1 MGRKVTLIIIG
12 LCLCGAGI
20 IEGAQ
25 APTPEELLAEISSA
39 RVRRG
44 KSFDRVPIVDGS
56 TSYDWPLHNAD
67 LANSRF
73 VPLDQINAENV
84 NKMSVNWLYH
94 TGNSRG
100 TPIVVNGLM
109 YIAKPDSVV
118 ALDAST
124 GRPVWENTEASGT
137 RGAAYGQ
144 GVVYVASDVRVMALD
159 AITGEFVEGFGDSG
173 VSVVLSE
180 VLRIKYPNLEEPMKW
195 GYRYNMAP
203 QYHDGVLIV
212 GTALSESHIPGG
224 LVLAIDASTG
234 SLLWS
239 FLTIPQ
245 GPDDEGWDIAKN
257 TWAGGVRHGGG
268 VWGTPAIDLG
278 TDTVHLTV
286 ANPSPDQD
294 GSARRG
300 INLFT
305 NAFVTLGLRT
315 GRIQWYYQQVHHDIW
330 DYDAGQQPTLF
341 DVFVEDTLVPVTA
354 AGNKNGLL
362 YLLNRN
368 SGEPINP
375 IIETPVPTLTLT
387 PGEEV
392 WPTQPIPYTRD
403 GQPIKP
409 LASQFPTENLYPE
422 FGAYPKVPFYTPP
435 TPDGALHAPR
445 EGIHYGVSAFNPQTG
460 LLYVAGRDFP
470 VLMTSI
476 SVGDSLVPGQF
487 STAGRRLSAAQALG
501 NVSAYDPGTGER
513 VWRTDLDGGPSAGTL
528 ATGGNLVF
536 TADRKGV
543 FYALDAATG
552 DLLWEFF
559 TGATVSGGQI
569 SYQVNGTQYVSVP
582 AGNVLITFSLN
593 D

>member
-1 MGRKVTLIIIG
+1 MSRKFTLIIIG
-12 LCLCGAGI
+12 LCLCGAGVV
-20 IEGAQ
+20 EGSQ
-25 APTPEELLAEISSA
+25 APTPEELLEEISSA

-44 KSFDRVPIVDGS
+44 KSFDPVPIVDRA
-56 TSYDWPLHNAD
+56 TSYDWPLHNSD

-73 VPLDQINAENV
+73 VSLEQINSQNV
-84 NKMSVNWLYH
+84 NKLSVNWLYH
-94 TGNSRG
+94 TGNSRA

-109 YIAKPDSVV
+109 YIAKSDSVV

-124 GRPVWENTEASGT
+124 GRPVWENAEASGT

-159 AITGEFVEGFGDSG
+159 AITGEFVEAFGDNG
-173 VSVVLSE
+173 VSFVLNE
-180 VLRIKYPNLEEPMKW
+180 VLRIKYPDLEEPMKW

-224 LVLAIDASTG
+224 LVLAIEADTG

-245 GPDDEGWDIAKN
+245 GPDDEGWNVAKD

-268 VWGTPAIDLG
+268 VWGTPAVDPA

-300 INLFT
+300 MNLFT

-315 GRIQWYYQQVHHDIW
+315 GKIQWYYQQVHHDIW

-341 DVFVEDTLVPVTA
+341 DVFVDDMLVPVTA

-375 IIETPVPTLTLT
+375 IIETPVPTSSLT

-403 GQPIKP
+403 GKPIEP

-422 FGAYPKVPFYTPP
+422 FGSYPKVPFYTPP

-445 EGIHYGVSAFNPQTG
+445 EGIHYGVSSFNPQTG

-487 STAGRRLSAAQALG
+487 STAGRRLSAAPALG
-501 NVSAYDPGTGER
+501 NVSAYAPGTGER

-528 ATGGNLVF
+528 STAGNLVF
-536 TADRKGV
+536 TADRQGV
-543 FYALDAATG
+543 FYALNAETG

-569 SYQVNGTQYVSVP
+569 SYQVNGSQYVSVP